1 RRFVGARAARVRG
14 RVGSRGRGVRG
25 RLLRGASGGDA
36 APRTG
41 VAGRVVA
48 GDVGPG
54 GAGAARGGG
63 GASRG
68 AAVAAHA
75 RFDAAVA
82 RTAGAPGVVL
92 CDAVAA
98 GVGVTV
104 LARCAEGGAMAR
116 GGRAVAPGRTA
127 GGLGA
132 SVRPC
137 GGDGGGAVPSGLVP
151 LHLAHDGEGLEVAL
165 DDV

>member
-1 RRFVGARAARVRG
+1 
-14 RVGSRGRGVRG
+14 RGVRG

-98 GVGVTV
+98 GAGVTV
-104 LARCAEGGAMAR
+104 LARCAEGGSVAR
-116 GGRAVAPGRTA
+116 GGG
-127 GGLGA
+127 
-132 SVRPC
+132 
-137 GGDGGGAVPSGLVP
+137 GGGARSDRRRPRRLSATVRGRWRWRGTVRPRP
-151 LHLAHDGEGLEVAL
+151 AAPRP
-165 DDV
+165 